1 MDCPMTPALLA
12 LLLAP
17 APAAALPAAAA
28 AAAATVP
35 PEIAAPPTEAILQ
48 TVVVRGNQPGPGL
61 WKVTKG
67 EHTLWVL
74 GTLSPL
80 PREMHWL
87 SGEVEATI
95 AKSQEVL
102 GVPRAEP
109 KIGVG
114 TMFKMATLAPS
125 AMRTLRNPDNAKLKS
140 VLAPPLYARWAQARD
155 RYDATADE
163 VETQRPMFASQ
174 QLYWKA
180 VDMGGLETRD
190 VIAPIVAKAA
200 KFSGVPVTDTGF
212 KFPLDLDR
220 RDLKRRIKEI
230 NGKDADDLACFEKT
244 LDVFE
249 ADVATMKLRANAWAT
264 GDVRALRELSTSEF
278 KPPCQRVMEEALA
291 FLGVA
296 EIKRRLKESWL
307 LAAQNSLAR
316 NQSTFASLPIAE
328 VLDENGML
336 KQLERRGY
344 VVEAPDDEPP
354 PEDDPPEE
362 SPKAP

>member
-1 MDCPMTPALLA
+1 MTLALLA

-17 APAAALPAAAA
+17 APAPAPAAAVP
-28 AAAATVP
+28 AAATVP
-35 PEIAAPPTEAILQ
+35 EIPAPPTEAILQ

-61 WKVTKG
+61 WKVSKDG
-67 EHTLWVL
+67 HTLWVL

-109 KIGVG
+109 KIGMG

-125 AMRTLRNPDNAKLKS
+125 AMRTMRNPDNAKLKS
-140 VLAPPLYARWAQARD
+140 VLSPPLYARWAQARD
-155 RYDATADE
+155 RYGATADD
-163 VETQRPMFASQ
+163 VETQRPLFASQ

-180 VDMGGLETRD
+180 VDMGGLDTGD
-190 VIAPIVAKAA
+190 VISPIVTQAA
-200 KFSGVPVTDTGF
+200 KSAHVPVTDTGF
-212 KFPLDLDR
+212 KFPLELDR
-220 RDLKRRIKEI
+220 KDLKRRIAEI
-230 NGKDADDLACFEKT
+230 NGKKADDLACFEQT

-249 ADVATMKLRANAWAT
+249 AEVATMKLRANAWAT
-264 GDVRALRELSTSEF
+264 GDVRALRALSTSEF
-278 KPPCQRVMEEALA
+278 KPPCQRVLEEAVA

-344 VVEAPDDEPP
+344 VVEAPDAEPP
-354 PEDDPPEE
+354 PEEDGPE
-362 SPKAP
+362 AP